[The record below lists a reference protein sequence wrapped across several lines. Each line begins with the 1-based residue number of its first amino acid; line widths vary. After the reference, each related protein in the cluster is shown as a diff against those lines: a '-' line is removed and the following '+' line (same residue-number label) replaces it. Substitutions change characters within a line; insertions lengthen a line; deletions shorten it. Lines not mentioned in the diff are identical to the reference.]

1 MRTTLRDSA
10 PDLNPMI
17 DTKLWQNPCWLSF
30 RTNFI
35 AHHFNQPLYD
45 WIQRRYRLT
54 PPEHVVLYA
63 LGLKQGITADDIAAS
78 SSRPKNTLSR
88 AVNSLLRKKLVLR
101 KQDQAD
107 RRRLS
112 LYLTRSGRR
121 IFEDTVPRLVAREQ
135 AMAAALT
142 PAEQQELNRL
152 LTKIILEQIAT
163 GRQPSERRHSMTR
176 TAAYL
181 ARTAIAAA
189 LLAASSSLVLAQ
201 TLTIGVRGGPDSI
214 DPHFTATGTH
224 AEALKHLYD
233 TLVWSGDGLEIEPRL
248 AESWKAVD
256 PTDLGVQAAA
266 RREIP

>member
-1 MRTTLRDSA
+1 MREHLKRTERLQDAAAESA
-10 PDLNPMI
+10 PDLHPMI
-17 DTKLWQNPCWLSF
+17 GTKLWQNPCWLSF
-30 RTNFI
+30 RANFI

-101 KQDQAD
+101 KQDQSD

-112 LYLTRSGRR
+112 LYLTRSGRK

-142 PAEQQELNRL
+142 PAEQRELNRL
-152 LTKIILEQIAT
+152 LTKIILSKSNWPAT
-163 GRQPSERRHSMTR
+163 
-176 TAAYL
+176 
-181 ARTAIAAA
+181 
-189 LLAASSSLVLAQ
+189 V
-201 TLTIGVRGGPDSI
+201 
-214 DPHFTATGTH
+214 
-224 AEALKHLYD
+224 
-233 TLVWSGDGLEIEPRL
+233 
-248 AESWKAVD
+248 
-256 PTDLGVQAAA
+256 
-266 RREIP
+266 

>member
-1 MRTTLRDSA
+1 MMRENLRRQERVHDEPRDSA

-17 DTKLWQNPCWLSF
+17 GIKLWQNPCWLSF
-30 RTNFI
+30 RANFI

-101 KQDQAD
+101 KQDQSD

-121 IFEDTVPRLVAREQ
+121 IFQDTLPRLVAREQ

-142 PAEQQELNRL
+142 TAEQQTLNRL
-152 LTKIILEQIAT
+152 LTKIILSKSEWPAT
-163 GRQPSERRHSMTR
+163 
-176 TAAYL
+176 
-181 ARTAIAAA
+181 
-189 LLAASSSLVLAQ
+189 V
-201 TLTIGVRGGPDSI
+201 
-214 DPHFTATGTH
+214 
-224 AEALKHLYD
+224 
-233 TLVWSGDGLEIEPRL
+233 
-248 AESWKAVD
+248 
-256 PTDLGVQAAA
+256 
-266 RREIP
+266 

>member
-1 MRTTLRDSA
+1 MMRENLKRTERVDDSRDSA
-10 PDLNPMI
+10 PDLNAMI
-17 DTKLWQNPCWLSF
+17 GTKLWQNPCWLSF
-30 RTNFI
+30 RANFI

-63 LGLKQGITADDIAAS
+63 LGLKEGITADDIAAS

-101 KQDQAD
+101 KQDQSD

-142 PAEQQELNRL
+142 PSEQQMLNRL
-152 LTKIILEQIAT
+152 LTKIILSKSNWPAT
-163 GRQPSERRHSMTR
+163 
-176 TAAYL
+176 
-181 ARTAIAAA
+181 
-189 LLAASSSLVLAQ
+189 V
-201 TLTIGVRGGPDSI
+201 
-214 DPHFTATGTH
+214 
-224 AEALKHLYD
+224 
-233 TLVWSGDGLEIEPRL
+233 
-248 AESWKAVD
+248 
-256 PTDLGVQAAA
+256 
-266 RREIP
+266 

>member
-1 MRTTLRDSA
+1 MLENLKRQERAHDDARDS
-10 PDLNPMI
+10 DLNPMI
-17 DTKLWQNPCWLSF
+17 GTKLWQNPCWLSF

-101 KQDQAD
+101 KQDQSD

-142 PAEQQELNRL
+142 PAEQQQLNHL
-152 LTKIILEQIAT
+152 LTKIILSKSNWPAT
-163 GRQPSERRHSMTR
+163 
-176 TAAYL
+176 
-181 ARTAIAAA
+181 
-189 LLAASSSLVLAQ
+189 V
-201 TLTIGVRGGPDSI
+201 
-214 DPHFTATGTH
+214 
-224 AEALKHLYD
+224 
-233 TLVWSGDGLEIEPRL
+233 
-248 AESWKAVD
+248 
-256 PTDLGVQAAA
+256 
-266 RREIP
+266 